1 MHLEPYDE
9 MKSLDEMT
17 RQRLREIEVKV
28 MCYQD
33 DLESGKIQVN
43 PGWTLSEQVCFL
55 NFHKGIFYSLGE
67 SVINPLHYKT

>member
-43 PGWTLSEQVCFL
+43 PGWTLSEQVCF
-55 NFHKGIFYSLGE
+55 S
-67 SVINPLHYKT
+67 